1 MVHLQV
7 LCLLSLLFL
16 LEGCSAIGRLFVPE
30 PTLGERVT
38 HVAGEVGRSGDGLA
52 MLSFVGAISTL
63 IGIGA
68 LVISSGRYG
77 MRAVVIGVCLC
88 VLNFLV
94 ATYATW
100 ILVPVLVATGMIS
113 MAWGYVTFKQVLKY
127 NKE

>member
-1 MVHLQV
+1 MVQLQV
-7 LCLLSLLFL
+7 LCLLSLLFF

-38 HVAGEVGRSGDGLA
+38 HVAGEVGKSGDGLA
-52 MLSFVGAISTL
+52 MLSFVGGISTL

-68 LVISSGRYG
+68 LVISSGRFG

-94 ATYATW
+94 AQFATW

-113 MAWGYVTFKQVLKY
+113 LAWGYVTFKQVLKH